1 MHGGVGEDR
10 QVIAEQQH
18 VFSLMALI
26 ERKYRRQMKQ
36 QLKMVQAS
44 PREHEVLV
52 LIGEGRAQSP
62 SALARASGVSRQLMH
77 RVLNRLESD
86 KLIQRWT
93 MGSDADT
100 KVGLTRQGELLLE
113 ETEQFVR
120 SFRSSVLSRFGV
132 QHHMALRALLVS
144 LDEVL
149 ETARRRPDF
158 IDE

>member
-1 MHGGVGEDR
+1 MHGGMGDDR
-10 QVIAEQQH
+10 QVVAEQQH
-18 VFSLMALI
+18 VFSLMASV
-26 ERKYRRQMKQ
+26 ERKYRRELKQ
-36 QLKMVQAS
+36 QLPMVQAS
-44 PREHEVLV
+44 AREHEVLV

-62 SALARASGVSRQLMH
+62 AALARASGVSRQLIH
-77 RVLNRLESD
+77 RVLKRLEND

-100 KVGLTRQGELLLE
+100 RVGLTRRGEELLA

-120 SFRSSVLSRFGV
+120 SFRSSVLDRFGV
-132 QHHMALRALLVS
+132 QHHVALRALLVS

-158 IDE
+158 IDD

>member
-1 MHGGVGEDR
+1 M
-10 QVIAEQQH
+10 
-18 VFSLMALI
+18 
-26 ERKYRRQMKQ
+26 
-36 QLKMVQAS
+36 
-44 PREHEVLV
+44 
-52 LIGEGRAQSP
+52 
-62 SALARASGVSRQLMH
+62 MH
-77 RVLNRLESD
+77 RVLKRLESD

-100 KVGLTRQGELLLE
+100 KVGLTRQGEALLE

-120 SFRSSVLSRFGV
+120 SFRASVLNQFGV

-158 IDE
+158 IDD